1 MISIT
6 TVTFR
11 DQTWQSRLFSE
22 PVPSEIHDQ
31 PLKGHCRERGK
42 KLIVCPS
49 PLCLDPSLLYKPPP
63 FFFRLPWVSEHMVSG
78 STTSS
83 AVPVSLSLPLKSLR
97 VYSLL
102 S

>member
-31 PLKGHCRERGK
+31 PLKGHCGEGGK
-42 KLIVCPS
+42 KLIVCPC

-63 FFFRLPWVSEHMVSG
+63 FFFQ
-78 STTSS
+78 
-83 AVPVSLSLPLKSLR
+83 ASLGE
-97 VYSLL
+97 
-102 S
+102 